1 MQNLEQKIE
10 AVLFWKGEP
19 VGKKE
24 LAKMLDVDKAA
35 LDEGLSNLEKSLS
48 GRGISLVST
57 ADDVALASTRE
68 AAPLIEKLT
77 KEELDRDLGKAGL
90 ETLSIVLYYGPLS
103 RRDIDYIRGVN
114 STFILRHLLI
124 RGLVER
130 VANEKD
136 QRSFLYKPTLDLLSH
151 LGLSKLEDLPEFSTV
166 KSELAAFENAKKE
179 KETLETEQANNDTQH
194 AA

>member
-19 VGKKE
+19 MSRKE
-24 LAKMLDVDKAA
+24 LAGMLGTDIPT
-35 LDEGLSNLEKSLS
+35 LNEGLKNLEKNLAE
-48 GRGISLVST
+48 RGIVLVST
-57 ADDVALASTRE
+57 GDDVALMTRSE
-68 AAPLIEKLT
+68 LAPLIEKLT

-130 VANEKD
+130 VVNEKD
-136 QRSFLYKPTLDLLSH
+136 QRAFLYKPTLSLLSH
-151 LGLSKLEDLPEFSTV
+151 LGLSKAEDLPEFAAI
-166 KSELAAFENAKKE
+166 KSELEASEKARKE
-179 KETLETEQANNDTQH
+179 DMGASREEHATQE
-194 AA
+194 